1 MPITNKSMRNRA
13 VRTIARKF
21 RVFFLSGVAAAAG
34 GQLWAQASVITVP
47 PSASLD
53 STQGPTQG
61 VVSQRNLSLGMA
73 TTIAQAAIGAC
84 RARGAKSA
92 VVVLDRSGLI
102 LVALRDEEAPPNTI
116 EMARR
121 KALTAR
127 MFNTTSAQFQKN
139 TMPDSPR
146 SGQRDVPEMLALSGG
161 VPIKI
166 GNEII
171 GSVGSSG
178 SGLEADDS
186 CAKAGVAKVADLLR

>member
-1 MPITNKSMRNRA
+1 MARASITTRVVAQKFGIVFLAGMA
-13 VRTIARKF
+13 V
-21 RVFFLSGVAAAAG
+21 AAG
-34 GQLWAQASVITVP
+34 GPASAQSSVITVP
-47 PSASLD
+47 PPESSSSQSEPA
-53 STQGPTQG
+53 QG
-61 VVSQRNLSLGMA
+61 VVSQKNLSLGMA

-92 VVVLDRSGLI
+92 VVVLDRSGLM

-127 MFNTTSAQFQKN
+127 MFNTTSAEFQKN

-166 GNEII
+166 GKEII

-178 SGLEADDS
+178 SGLEADDT

>member
-1 MPITNKSMRNRA
+1 MARMSTITRRVANKLG
-13 VRTIARKF
+13 IL
-21 RVFFLSGVAAAAG
+21 FLSGLAAAAG
-34 GQLWAQASVITVP
+34 GPLMAQSSLITVP
-47 PSASLD
+47 PEGSAS
-53 STQGPTQG
+53 QPEPTQG
-61 VVSQRNLSLGMA
+61 VVSQKNLSLGMA
-73 TTIAQAAIGAC
+73 TTIAQATIGAC

-127 MFNTTSAQFQKN
+127 MFNTTSADFQKN

-166 GNEII
+166 GKEII

-178 SGLEADDS
+178 SGLEADDA
-186 CAKAGVAKVADLLR
+186 CAKAGVAKVADLLK